1 MPDQHPH
8 VLGRRPGS
16 AWTACALLVA
26 LGAAARAVAAQGVA
40 APWIAPD
47 EPTYGM
53 LGRSLWETGRFLL
66 LGAAAP
72 FYGVVYPA
80 LAGLPLTLFAGETG
94 VRALQ
99 VVQAVVMS
107 ATALVVFAWGRTFVP
122 PRLALLAAALAA
134 ALPSLAYSGLIMTEA
149 AYYPVGTLALLALAR
164 SLERPSLE
172 RQAVAVTAILCASL
186 TRLQGLV
193 LLPVLFTAVAL
204 AAVLERRAR
213 VVRRYGPTLTL
224 IAGASVILLAFHVA
238 GRSGEA
244 LGAYTTTADTSYRL
258 GPTLTWTV
266 WHVGVLFLLVG
277 GVPLL
282 ATATLGAQGLL
293 AGERDPRVRALLA
306 VSLAYAAWSLLQV
319 GAFSSRFTAVLEE
332 RYLLTVAP
340 PLFLCFAVWLHR
352 GAPRP
357 PRAAA
362 AALVVVLAPVAALPA
377 RRLSDP
383 NLEPNA
389 FTALAFLHLREW
401 SSAGWVRAA
410 WLAGAALVALAFALV
425 PRRTVAALPAGVL
438 ALLVAASVLAH
449 ADVRRFSN
457 DLRRQL
463 VGDAPPD
470 WIDRSARGRVAYVYA
485 GSAYWNGVW
494 LTAFWNRR
502 IDRVVALPVPV
513 VGSLPPHEGVS
524 PRFDGRLF
532 SAEAHEVDDP
542 YVVAPAGLS
551 FAGTPVRT
559 VRTTTDLSG
568 LTLWRVEPPLRM
580 TTWITGLQ
588 PNGDVVGSARVD
600 VFDCA
605 RGRLE
610 LTLLGKTD
618 APVRLLVDGLLRR
631 TVFLPSGG
639 ARTVALPTPAYARG
653 GTRCSFGIEAP
664 LVGTTR
670 IAFVRAD

>member
-1 MPDQHPH
+1 MFS
-8 VLGRRPGS
+8 RRPRS
-16 AWTACALLVA
+16 TWSACALLVV
-26 LGAAARAVAAQGVA
+26 LGAAVRALAAQGVA

-94 VRALQ
+94 VRVLQ
-99 VVQAVVMS
+99 AVQALVMS
-107 ATALVVFAWGRTFVP
+107 ATALVVYAWGRTLVP
-122 PRLALLAAALAA
+122 PRLALLAAALSA

-149 AYYPVGTLALLALAR
+149 AYYPVGTLALLAIAR

-193 LLPVLFTAVAL
+193 LLPVLFSAVAL
-204 AAVLERRAR
+204 VALLERRAR
-213 VVRRYGPTLTL
+213 VARRYGPTLTL

-266 WHVGVLFLLVG
+266 WHAGVLFLLVC

-282 ATATLGAQGLL
+282 ATATLGVQGLL
-293 AGERDPRVRALLA
+293 AGERDARVRALLA
-306 VSLAYAAWSLLQV
+306 VSLAYGAWSLLQV
-319 GAFSSRFTAVLEE
+319 GAFASRFAAVLEE

-340 PLFLCFAVWLHR
+340 PLFLCFALWLHR

-357 PRAAA
+357 RRAAA
-362 AALVVVLAPVAALPA
+362 LALLLVLTPVAALPA

-383 NLEPNA
+383 SVEPNA
-389 FTALAFLHLREW
+389 FTALAFLHLRDW
-401 SSAGWVRAA
+401 TSPGWVRAV
-410 WLAGAALVALAFALV
+410 WLAGAVLVALAFALV
-425 PRRTVAALPAGVL
+425 PRRAAAALPAGVL

-470 WIDRSARGRVAYVYA
+470 WIDRSADGRVAYVYA

-502 IDRVVALPVPV
+502 VDRVVALPLPLA
-513 VGSLPPHEGVS
+513 GTLPPHEGVS

-532 SAEAHEVDDP
+532 TAQARELDEP
-542 YVVAPAGLS
+542 YVVAPTGVS
-551 FAGTPVRT
+551 FAGTPVRS
-559 VRTTTDLSG
+559 VTTNTDRSR
-568 LTLWRVEPPLRM
+568 LTLWRVSSPLRM
-580 TTWITGLQ
+580 TTWVTGVQ

-600 VFDCA
+600 VFDCG

-610 LTLLGKTD
+610 LTLLGKTE
-618 APVRLLVDGLLRR
+618 APVRLRVDGLLRR
-631 TVFLPSGG
+631 TVSVPSGT